1 MIKDQEGNEIPIF
14 VECTCCHRSI
24 ISTSKLWAN
33 VDKRICSCCEC
44 FGYDNDITECRR
56 TNCKLYRYIDHDF
69 ITDDPDSSILE
80 PEPEININYDE
91 KSNKCYVCDKE
102 LIEYFFINAKF
113 SLFELGKY
121 EDAAARAKLK
131 AKICRRCF
139 DKIFDKLKLNF
150 EENEK

>member
-1 MIKDQEGNEIPIF
+1 MTEQNETTIPIF
-14 VECTCCHRSI
+14 IECTCCKRSFVN
-24 ISTSKLWAN
+24 TSNMWAD

-44 FGYDNDITECRR
+44 FGYKDINQCRR
-56 TNCKLYRYIDHDF
+56 TNCKLYKYIDHDF
-69 ITDDPDSSILE
+69 ITDDPVCSIME
-80 PEPEININYDE
+80 PEQDHSIIYDE
-91 KSNKCYVCDKE
+91 KDNKCYCCGNE
-102 LIEYFFINAKF
+102 LIEYFFINSKF

-150 EENEK
+150 EESDK

>member
-24 ISTSKLWAN
+24 ISTSKLWAD

-44 FGYDNDITECRR
+44 FGYKDINECRR
-56 TNCKLYRYIDHDF
+56 TNCKLYKYIDHDF
-69 ITDDPDSSILE
+69 ITDDPDGSILE

-102 LIEYFFINAKF
+102 LIEYFFINSKF
-113 SLFELGKY
+113 SLFELGKC
-121 EDAAARAKLK
+121 EDAAARTKLK

>member
-1 MIKDQEGNEIPIF
+1 MKDETGEVIPIF
-14 VECTCCHRSI
+14 LECTCCHRNI
-24 ISTSKLWAN
+24 ISTSKLWAD

-44 FGYDNDITECRR
+44 FSYKDINQCRR
-56 TNCKLYRYIDHDF
+56 TNCKLYKYIDNDF
-69 ITDDPDSSILE
+69 ITDDPVCSTME
-80 PEPEININYDE
+80 PEPEINTEYDE
-91 KSNKCYVCDKE
+91 KGNRCYVCDKE

-139 DKIFDKLKLNF
+139 DKIFDKLKLSF
-150 EENEK
+150 EENNK